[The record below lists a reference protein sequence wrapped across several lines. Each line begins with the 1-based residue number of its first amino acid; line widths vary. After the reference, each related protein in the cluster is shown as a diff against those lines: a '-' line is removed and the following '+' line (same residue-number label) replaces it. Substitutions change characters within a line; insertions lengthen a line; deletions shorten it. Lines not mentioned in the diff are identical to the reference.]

1 MPCSQK
7 TRTRDSHHLL
17 KDIWLN
23 RISRA
28 FGFIVTH
35 LNSFSRPRRVVRPAY
50 SLWWLLLCLGCLTLR
65 QKSQK
70 RTRWTC
76 CKRDG
81 THDQVDVGEE
91 KTELLEISN
100 EKCCGLVLDLFPHLA
115 APMLAFCSRSW
126 RWSHLWGLSRGSAW
140 AISIGRLQGTFW
152 GDQQIRRIA
161 SDHSCHLE
169 NAPRDPT
176 EGNYWYVVWREC
188 EGNGIGLPD
197 TKPAWRNILIV
208 KPN

>member
-152 GDQQIRRIA
+152 GEDCEWPRLPFGKCSKRSDRGELLICCLEGMRGQWHRIA
-161 SDHSCHLE
+161 RYKASVEEHFDCK
-169 NAPRDPT
+169 T
-176 EGNYWYVVWREC
+176 
-188 EGNGIGLPD
+188 
-197 TKPAWRNILIV
+197 
-208 KPN
+208 